1 MQINGLDHFNLSAP
15 IAVLEELRRF
25 YCEVL
30 GLTAG
35 HRPPFANDGYW
46 LYAGD
51 LALLHLTVASDT
63 ATAATD
69 AQTTLNHV
77 AFACSGRQAFER
89 RLEAAGVA
97 FRRATVP
104 DTGIHQL
111 FFEDPAG
118 NGIELSFA
126 DG

>member
-15 IAVLEELRRF
+15 SAVLEELRRF

-30 GLTAG
+30 GLTVG
-35 HRPPFANDGYW
+35 HRPPFRGDGYW

-51 LALLHLTVASDT
+51 LALVHLSVVDDT
-63 ATAATD
+63 ATATTD
-69 AQTTLNHV
+69 VQTTLGHV
-77 AFACSGRQAFER
+77 AFACSGRETFER
-89 RLEAAGVA
+89 RLESSGVT

-118 NGIELSFA
+118 NCIELSFG
-126 DG
+126 DD